1 MAHNDRLNLIAELL
15 SVFMLAVMMTT
26 VTAQEKPGTPKPF
39 VANYDESKI
48 PAHVLPP
55 ILTAVPDT
63 AAAARTAWEPRR
75 AELLKLFTNEMFGSY
90 PSSPYELDCKEVENG
105 PAFDGKALRQ
115 QFAVTVKTTSGSQR
129 IDLLIYSPKNATKPV
144 PCFLGLNFRGNHTV
158 NVDPKILIP
167 ESWAPK
173 DDEVKVV
180 NNKSTEG
187 GRGTS
192 RRRWECEMLVENGCA
207 VATAYC
213 GDIDP
218 DFDDQFQ
225 NGIHA
230 LFPEHR
236 PSAEHPERWGTI
248 SAWSWGLSRLL
259 DCIEQKVKAVD
270 PKRVAVIGHS
280 RLGKTAL
287 WAGAT
292 DTRFAAVISND
303 SGCGGAAISRREI
316 GETVWRINNS
326 FPHWFCGNFKKYS
339 NNEANL
345 PFDQHQLLALAAP
358 RLLYVASAS
367 EDLWAD
373 PKGEF
378 IAAQVAGELFRQL
391 GGQPLG
397 LKEFPSPG
405 TASVGQVSYHLREG
419 KHDILAWDWKN
430 YIEFIKLL
438 K

>member
-1 MAHNDRLNLIAELL
+1 MSRNYRLSLI
-15 SVFMLAVMMTT
+15 TT
-26 VTAQEKPGTPKPF
+26 VFTIFTLARFTPTTISQEKPASVKPF

-48 PAHVLPP
+48 PAYVLPP
-55 ILTAVPDT
+55 ILDVKVDSVLAT
-63 AAAARTAWEPRR
+63 REAWEIRR
-75 AELLKLFTNEMFGSY
+75 AELLKLFTVEMFGSY
-90 PSSPYELDCKEVENG
+90 PSSPYELDCKEVESG
-105 PAFDGKALRQ
+105 AAFDGKALRQ
-115 QFAVTVKTTSGSQR
+115 QFAVTVKTASGSQR
-129 IDLLIYSPKNATKPV
+129 IDLLVYSPKNATKPV

-158 NVDPKILIP
+158 NADPKILIP
-167 ESWAPK
+167 DSWAPK
-173 DDEVKVV
+173 DDEAKVV
-180 NNKSTEG
+180 NNKSTEA

-192 RRRWECEMLVENGCA
+192 SRRWECEMLVENGCA

-225 NGIHA
+225 NGVHA

-248 SAWSWGLSRLL
+248 AAWSWGLSRLM
-259 DCIEQKVKAVD
+259 DCIAQKVKAVD
-270 PKRVAVIGHS
+270 PVRVAVIGHS
-280 RLGKTAL
+280 RLGKTSL

-292 DTRFAAVISND
+292 DRRFAAVISND
-303 SGCGGAAISRREI
+303 SGCGGAAISRREF
-316 GETVWRINNS
+316 GETLWRINNS
-326 FPHWFCGNFKKYS
+326 FPHWFCGNFTKYS

-345 PFDQHQLLALAAP
+345 PFDQHQLLALGAP
-358 RLLYVASAS
+358 NHLYVASAS

-378 IAAQVAGELFRQL
+378 LATKLAGEFNQKL

-397 LKEFPSPG
+397 LKDFPAPG
-405 TASVGQVSYHLREG
+405 TASIGRVSYHLREG

-430 YIEFIKLL
+430 YIEFIKQL
-438 K
+438 

>member
-1 MAHNDRLNLIAELL
+1 MLRNGFVSLIVTLFSLVICAGK
-15 SVFMLAVMMTT
+15 T
-26 VTAQEKPGTPKPF
+26 TAQEKTNPVKPF
-39 VANYDESKI
+39 VANYDETKV
-48 PAHVLPP
+48 PTYTLPP
-55 ILTAVPDT
+55 ILNVKVDSV
-63 AAAARTAWEPRR
+63 AAAREAWAKRR
-75 AELLKLFTNEMFGSY
+75 AELVSIFTVEMFGSQ
-90 PSSPYELDCKEVENG
+90 PTSPYELDCKEVESG

-115 QFAVTVKTTSGSQR
+115 QFAVTAKTASGSQR
-129 IDLLIYSPKNATKPV
+129 IDLLVYSPQNATRPV

-158 NVDPKILIP
+158 NADPKILIP

-173 DDEVKVV
+173 DDEAKVV
-180 NNKSTEG
+180 NNKSTEA

-192 RRRWECEMLVENGCA
+192 SHRWECEMLIESGCA

-218 DFDDQFQ
+218 DFDDQFK
-225 NGIHA
+225 NGVHA

-248 SAWSWGLSRLL
+248 AAWSWGLSRLM

-270 PKRVAVIGHS
+270 PRRVAVIGHS

-292 DTRFAAVISND
+292 DERFAAVISNN
-303 SGCGGAAISRREI
+303 SGCGGAALSRREF
-316 GETVWRINNS
+316 GETLWRINNS

-345 PFDQHQLLALAAP
+345 PIDQHQLIALAAP
-358 RLLYVASAS
+358 RAVYVASAS

-378 IAAQVAGELFRQL
+378 LAAQIAGEFYKQL
-391 GGQPLG
+391 GGEPLG
-397 LKEFPSPG
+397 LKDFPAPNTPSI
-405 TASVGQVSYHLREG
+405 GQVSYHVREG
-419 KHDILAWDWKN
+419 KHDVLAYDWKN
-430 YIEFIKLL
+430 YIAFIKRVEPNR
-438 K
+438 

>member
-1 MAHNDRLNLIAELL
+1 
-15 SVFMLAVMMTT
+15 V
-26 VTAQEKPGTPKPF
+26 
-39 VANYDESKI
+39 
-48 PAHVLPP
+48 
-55 ILTAVPDT
+55 
-63 AAAARTAWEPRR
+63 
-75 AELLKLFTNEMFGSY
+75 
-90 PSSPYELDCKEVENG
+90 
-105 PAFDGKALRQ
+105 
-115 QFAVTVKTTSGSQR
+115 
-129 IDLLIYSPKNATKPV
+129 NA
-144 PCFLGLNFRGNHTV
+144 
-158 NVDPKILIP
+158 DPKILIP

-173 DDEVKVV
+173 DDEAKVV
-180 NNKSTEG
+180 DNKSTEA

-192 RRRWECEMLVENGCA
+192 SRRWECEMLVDSGCA

-225 NGIHA
+225 NGVHA

-236 PSAEHPERWGTI
+236 PSTEHPERWGTI
-248 SAWSWGLSRLL
+248 AAWSWGLSRLM

-270 PKRVAVIGHS
+270 PVRVAVIGHS
-280 RLGKTAL
+280 RLGKTSL
-287 WAGAT
+287 WAGAS
-292 DTRFAAVISND
+292 DRRFAAVISND
-303 SGCGGAAISRREI
+303 SGCGGAAISRREF

-358 RLLYVASAS
+358 RPLYVASAS

-378 IAAQVAGELFRQL
+378 IATQLAGELYKQL

-397 LKEFPSPG
+397 LKDFPTPN
-405 TASVGQVSYHLREG
+405 TASIGQVSYHLREG
-419 KHDILAWDWKN
+419 KHDVLAWDWKN
-430 YIEFIKLL
+430 YVEFIKRL

>member
-1 MAHNDRLNLIAELL
+1 MAHNIQLNLVAKLL
-15 SVFMLAVMMTT
+15 TTYTLVAVMPMLN
-26 VTAQEKPGTPKPF
+26 AQDKPAATKPF
-39 VANYDESKI
+39 VANYDESKV
-48 PAHVLPP
+48 PSHSLPP
-55 ILTAVPDT
+55 ILSVVPT
-63 AAAARTAWEPRR
+63 SVEAARAAWQPRR
-75 AELLKLFTNEMFGSY
+75 AELLKLFTDEMFGSY
-90 PSSPYELDCKEVENG
+90 PTSPYELDCQEVESG
-105 PAFDGKALRQ
+105 PAFEGRALRQ
-115 QFAVTVKTTSGSQR
+115 QFAVTVKTSSGSQR
-129 IDLLIYSPKNATKPV
+129 IDLLVYSPSHPSKPV

-158 NVDPKILIP
+158 NADPKILIP
-167 ESWAPK
+167 TSWAPK
-173 DDEVKVV
+173 DDEAKVV
-180 NNKSTEG
+180 DNKSTEG

-192 RRRWECEMLVENGCA
+192 SRRWECEMLIENGCA

-248 SAWSWGLSRLL
+248 AAWSWGLSRLL
-259 DCIEQKVKAVD
+259 DCLEQKTKSID

-280 RLGKTAL
+280 RLGKTSL

-292 DTRFAAVISND
+292 DTRFAAVMSNN
-303 SGCGGAAISRREI
+303 SGCGGAAISRREF

-358 RLLYVASAS
+358 RPLYVASAS

-378 IAAQVAGELFRQL
+378 IAAQVAGELYKQL
-391 GGQPLG
+391 GGQPLA
-397 LKEFPSPG
+397 LPDFPAPG
-405 TASVGQVSYHLREG
+405 TAKVGQVSYHLREG

>member
-1 MAHNDRLNLIAELL
+1 MSRNNRLSLI
-15 SVFMLAVMMTT
+15 TT
-26 VTAQEKPGTPKPF
+26 VFAIFTLAPFATTAIAQEEPALVKPF
-39 VANYDESKI
+39 VANYDEAKI
-48 PAHVLPP
+48 PAYVLPP
-55 ILTAVPDT
+55 ILDVKPDSGLEARAV
-63 AAAARTAWEPRR
+63 WETRR
-75 AELLKLFTNEMFGSY
+75 AELLKLFTDEMFGSY
-90 PSSPYELDCKEVENG
+90 PSSPYELDCKEVESG
-105 PAFDGKALRQ
+105 PAFGGKGLRQ
-115 QFAVTVKTTSGSQR
+115 QFAVTAKTGSGSQR
-129 IDLLIYSPKNATKPV
+129 FDLLIYFPKNATKPV

-158 NVDPKILIP
+158 NTDPKILIP

-173 DDEVKVV
+173 DDEAKVV
-180 NNKSTEG
+180 DNKSTEA

-192 RRRWECEMLVENGCA
+192 SRRWECEILVENGCA

-218 DFDDQFQ
+218 DFDDQFK
-225 NGIHA
+225 NGVHA

-236 PSAEHPERWGTI
+236 PSPEHPERWGTI
-248 SAWSWGLSRLL
+248 AAWSWGLSRLM
-259 DCIEQKVKAVD
+259 DCIEQKAKAVD
-270 PKRVAVIGHS
+270 PTRVAVIGHS
-280 RLGKTAL
+280 RLGKTSL
-287 WAGAT
+287 WAGAK
-292 DTRFAAVISND
+292 DRRFAAVISND

-316 GETVWRINNS
+316 GETLWRINDS

-345 PFDQHQLLALAAP
+345 PFDQHQVLALAAP
-358 RLLYVASAS
+358 RPLYVASAS

-378 IAAQVAGELFRQL
+378 LAAQFAGELYKQL
-391 GGQPLG
+391 GGQPLE
-397 LKEFPSPG
+397 LKGFPAPN
-405 TASVGQVSYHLREG
+405 TASIGQVSYHLREG